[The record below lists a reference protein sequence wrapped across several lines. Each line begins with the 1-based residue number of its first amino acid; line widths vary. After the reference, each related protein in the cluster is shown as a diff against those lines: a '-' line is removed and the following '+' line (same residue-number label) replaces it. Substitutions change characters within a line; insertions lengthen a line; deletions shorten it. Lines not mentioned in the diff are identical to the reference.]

1 MGEAKSMRLHR
12 GERKGALD
20 LIPQGNNF
28 LFKQFYMKTRQNRAK
43 QNMPTAANGMMKAEA
58 K

>member
-1 MGEAKSMRLHR
+1 MGEAKSMRLRR
-12 GERKGALD
+12 GKRKGALD
-20 LIPQGNNF
+20 LIPEGNNF
-28 LFKQFYMKTRQNRAK
+28 LLKQFYVKAKQNRAK

>member
-1 MGEAKSMRLHR
+1 MGEAKSMRLRR

-20 LIPQGNNF
+20 LIPEGNNF
-28 LFKQFYMKTRQNRAK
+28 LLKQFYVKAK
-43 QNMPTAANGMMKAEA
+43 QNMPTAANGTMKAEA